1 MEIRLTPDLEAK
13 LQALAIASGRAP
25 AELVQEAV
33 AGYVAD
39 LADVRAT
46 LDRRADDLTSGRVTP
61 LDGEAFFEGLRQ
73 RGEELRDRRAPR

>member
-13 LQALAIASGRAP
+13 LQALATASGRAP
-25 AELVQEAV
+25 DELVQEAV
-33 AGYVAD
+33 AGYVDD

-46 LDRRADDLTSGRVTP
+46 LDRRYDDLTSGRVTP

-73 RGEELRDRRAPR
+73 REEELLKRRAPQ